1 MTNGT
6 AGTAIAKWHRYAMLN
21 FMTVLL
27 NDGDSGLVVLALVG
41 LLHDIWT
48 IKKSPPHI

>member
-6 AGTAIAKWHRYAMLN
+6 AGAAIAKCHRYAVLN
-21 FMTVLL
+21 FMTMLL
-27 NDGDSGLVVLALVG
+27 NDGVSGLVVLALVG
-41 LLHDIWT
+41 LLHEIWT